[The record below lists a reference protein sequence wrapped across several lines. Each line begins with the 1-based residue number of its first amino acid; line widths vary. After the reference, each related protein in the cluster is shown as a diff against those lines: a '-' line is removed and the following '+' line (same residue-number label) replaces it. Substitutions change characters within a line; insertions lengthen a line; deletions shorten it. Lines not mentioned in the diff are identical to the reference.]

1 MKIAHVIS
9 TFPPYYSGTGMVC
22 YHNALGLAKSGHEVT
37 VFTANHPPGD
47 YTYPEGITVR
57 RLPVTF
63 RIGNAPLLPG
73 LLGIKGFDIIHLHHP
88 FIFGTEL
95 LWAVTRSRNIPYII
109 THHNDLI
116 GDGLRPLLFDSYS
129 AVSTRLVFSSASKF
143 AVVSLDHAESCRLAP
158 MFKRRWSD
166 VVEVPNG
173 VDADLFRPG
182 IDPTVVREKHGIPAD
197 APLVLFVGVLD
208 RAHHF
213 KGAGNLIRAFAALKN
228 RDAMLMLVGDG
239 DLKEQFMQ
247 QAAGLGIAE
256 RTRFVG
262 KVSNSDLPD
271 YYAAADL
278 AVLPSSPPESFG
290 MVLIEA
296 MACGKPVIASNLPG
310 VRAVVSNNVDG
321 LLLQP
326 GNIPE
331 LTDKIDQLLRDPER
345 RREMGM
351 RGRQKVE
358 AKYAWSVIIPNLTQ
372 VYEEVVRNH
381 AARREAVKTER
392 KAARRSL

>member
-1 MKIAHVIS
+1 
-9 TFPPYYSGTGMVC
+9 
-22 YHNALGLAKSGHEVT
+22 
-37 VFTANHPPGD
+37 
-47 YTYPEGITVR
+47 
-57 RLPVTF
+57 
-63 RIGNAPLLPG
+63 
-73 LLGIKGFDIIHLHHP
+73 
-88 FIFGTEL
+88 
-95 LWAVTRSRNIPYII
+95 
-109 THHNDLI
+109 
-116 GDGLRPLLFDSYS
+116 
-129 AVSTRLVFSSASKF
+129 
-143 AVVSLDHAESCRLAP
+143 
-158 MFKRRWSD
+158 
-166 VVEVPNG
+166 
-173 VDADLFRPG
+173 
-182 IDPTVVREKHGIPAD
+182 VREKHGIPAD